1 MAMVSQAG
9 LAVKNQLVMSKNIT
23 DEDKIRLFLT
33 KNGYDE
39 LINHHGINELIR
51 FIEIDLLIPLKAE
64 LQKRQTIMN
73 NLRNALDNYLK
84 EV

>member
-1 MAMVSQAG
+1 MVSQAG